1 MSEKGF
7 DKITLAGITR
17 YLPQN
22 LSNVF
27 DINIIEE
34 TESTNS
40 DVKEQARAGEKEGFL
55 LIADK
60 QTGGR
65 GRMGRSFF
73 SPAGTG
79 VYMSLLL
86 RPSVKPDE
94 TVLITTAA
102 AVSVCRALDE
112 LGVKGS
118 SIKWVN
124 DIFLGSKKVCG
135 ILTEGGFGTD
145 GNLDYA
151 VLGVG
156 ANIYSPTN
164 GFPDELKGIAGNITQ
179 DNASDVRNKFIGCF
193 VKHFMELYNDI
204 LSRKHLCEYR
214 ERCFVIGK
222 EVSFMKGETNYKAI
236 AKDIDENCGLVVEFP
251 DKSTEILN
259 SGEVSLA
266 IKNTR

>member
-112 LGVKGS
+112 LG
-118 SIKWVN
+118 IK
-124 DIFLGSKKVCG
+124 
-135 ILTEGGFGTD
+135 
-145 GNLDYA
+145 
-151 VLGVG
+151 
-156 ANIYSPTN
+156 
-164 GFPDELKGIAGNITQ
+164 
-179 DNASDVRNKFIGCF
+179 
-193 VKHFMELYNDI
+193 
-204 LSRKHLCEYR
+204 
-214 ERCFVIGK
+214 
-222 EVSFMKGETNYKAI
+222 
-236 AKDIDENCGLVVEFP
+236 
-251 DKSTEILN
+251 
-259 SGEVSLA
+259 
-266 IKNTR
+266 

>member
-1 MSEKGF
+1 MKVLSDNKDIISEE
-7 DKITLAGITR
+7 GIKN
-17 YLPQN
+17 YLPDC
-22 LSNVF
+22 LKGKLTLHV
-27 DINIIEE
+27 IEE
-34 TESTNS
+34 TTSTNS

-86 RPSVKPDE
+86 RPSVKPNE

-112 LGVKGS
+112 LGIKGS

-156 ANIYSPTN
+156 ANIYSPIN
-164 GFPDELKGIAGNITQ
+164 GFPEELNGIAGNITQ

-204 LSRKHLCEYR
+204 LSRNHLSEYK
-214 ERCFVIGK
+214 ERSFVIGK

-236 AKDIDENCGLVVEFP
+236 AKDIDENCGLVVEFS

-259 SGEVSLA
+259 SGEISVT
-266 IKNTR
+266 I